1 MILVTGRN
9 QFWQTWQKFFDK
21 NGEFSD
27 QFPKVTKKFPK
38 ETFSLNESHKHVE
51 WPFDNPGELFLPE
64 SKIFL
69 SESPKVINKTLQ
81 LLQNF
86 FNSKSS
92 SGHEE
97 CSFDNPVDK
106 YSKKSRSGFAQ
117 CPKMIGGKITAD
129 TSSQNDAIASW
140 NAVPTTQSYN
150 FRKKW
155 TLSLTVGTRKCK
167 VFIGKC
173 FCSPCSYVH
182 LEISFDNPVE
192 KFVKKDDG
200 FLPNMWKLYKTSK
213 CCYGHVEGRFD
224 NPMKKF
230 LTESRKIFGRGPNK

>member
-1 MILVTGRN
+1 MLLVTGRN
-9 QFWQTWQKFFDK
+9 QFWQTWRKVFDK
-21 NGEFSD
+21 KREFSD
-27 QFPKVTKKFPK
+27 HFPKVTKKIPK
-38 ETFSLNESHKHVE
+38 ETFSLNGSHKHVE
-51 WPFDNPGELFLPE
+51 WPFDNPGELFCQ
-64 SKIFL
+64 KARFFL

-81 LLQNF
+81 LLQTL

-106 YSKKSRSGFAQ
+106 YSKKSRKGFAK

-155 TLSLTVGTRKCK
+155 NLSAQCR
-167 VFIGKC
+167 
-173 FCSPCSYVH
+173 
-182 LEISFDNPVE
+182 N
-192 KFVKKDDG
+192 KK
-200 FLPNMWKLYKTSK
+200 M
-213 CCYGHVEGRFD
+213 
-224 NPMKKF
+224 
-230 LTESRKIFGRGPNK
+230 

>member
-9 QFWQTWQKFFDK
+9 QFWQTWRNFFDK
-21 NGEFSD
+21 IGEFSD
-27 QFPKVTKKFPK
+27 QFPKVTIKIPK
-38 ETFSLNESHKHVE
+38 EIFSLSESHKHVE

-81 LLQNF
+81 LLQTL

-106 YSKKSRSGFAQ
+106 YSKKSRKGSAK

-129 TSSQNDAIASW
+129 TSSQIDVIASW

-155 TLSLTVGTRKCK
+155 KLSAQCR
-167 VFIGKC
+167 
-173 FCSPCSYVH
+173 
-182 LEISFDNPVE
+182 N
-192 KFVKKDDG
+192 KK
-200 FLPNMWKLYKTSK
+200 M
-213 CCYGHVEGRFD
+213 
-224 NPMKKF
+224 
-230 LTESRKIFGRGPNK
+230 